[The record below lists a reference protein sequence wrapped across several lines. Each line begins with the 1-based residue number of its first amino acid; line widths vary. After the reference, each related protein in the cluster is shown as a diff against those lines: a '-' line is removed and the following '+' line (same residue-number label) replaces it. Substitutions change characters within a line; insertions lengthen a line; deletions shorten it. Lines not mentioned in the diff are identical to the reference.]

1 MFSKEKLKLMANAVR
16 ALSIDAIENA
26 NSGHPGMPLGMADIA
41 TMLFAKF
48 FKI

>member
-41 TMLFAKF
+41 TMLFLQNF
-48 FKI
+48 

>member
-41 TMLFAKF
+41 TMLLQNS
-48 FKI
+48 